1 MRHNEAVTHEH
12 VPLDAAALRAALG
25 PTVGRLEVVP
35 RTGST
40 NVDLRAALAADPA
53 AWPDL
58 SVLVAD
64 HQDAGRG
71 RSGRDWHTP
80 PGTSL
85 TASFLV
91 RPGAVP
97 PSSFGWLTLLGALAV
112 VRALEGLGLRA
123 GAKWPNDV
131 VVDAGPRAGAIDG
144 WGTGRKVA
152 GVLGEVAAEGLVL
165 GIGVNVAQEQA
176 ELPVA
181 WAASLATL
189 GAALGDRPREELLV
203 ALAEQLRAL
212 VERWRSAGG
221 DAVAAGLVAEYVA
234 VSATLGR
241 PVAVEA
247 PGGGVVAGVAEHIAD
262 DGGLLVR
269 RADGELVLVRS
280 GDVHHVRLRG
290 V

>member
-1 MRHNEAVTHEH
+1 MRHNEAVTREH
-12 VPLDAAALRAALG
+12 VPLDPDVLRAGLG
-25 PTVGRLEVVP
+25 PAVGRIDVVP

-40 NVDLRAALAADPA
+40 NADLLAALAADPA

-71 RSGRDWHTP
+71 RAGRDWQTP
-80 PGTSL
+80 RGTSL
-85 TASFLV
+85 TVSFLV
-91 RPGAVP
+91 RPGEVP
-97 PSSFGWLTLLGALAV
+97 PSAFGWLTLLGALAV
-112 VRALEGLGLRA
+112 VRALEALGLRA
-123 GAKWPNDV
+123 RAKWPNDV
-131 VVDAGPRAGAIDG
+131 VVDAVPGAVAIDG

-165 GIGVNVAQEQA
+165 GIGVNVAQEQV
-176 ELPVA
+176 ELPVP
-181 WAASLATL
+181 WAASLVTL
-189 GAALGDRPREELLV
+189 GATLGDRPREELLV
-203 ALAEQLRAL
+203 ALADQLRLL
-212 VERWRSAGG
+212 VERWRTARG

-241 PVAVEA
+241 PVVVEA
-247 PGGGVVAGVAEHIAD
+247 PGGAVVPGVAEHIAD

-269 RADGELVLVRS
+269 RPDGELVLVRS
-280 GDVHHVRLRG
+280 GDVHHVRLRE